1 MSWKY
6 FILFVSIH
14 GVRWCVS
21 TLSFSYLFMEVL
33 WWFCNPA
40 DSTYGAPDE
49 VVFLSI
55 SQKIWCCFSKNIRPV
70 PQVHLILPQIK
81 YHNFFDFIYSSGPR
95 NIGPRAPPGSLLSF
109 EKRRHIHG
117 PPALPERLWVG
128 FASNYVNWDVG
139 ITDIYRYRKH
149 WFTYRSPHYSM
160 KSCSLWMFQ
169 TNSHLGFSDHIL

>member
-21 TLSFSYLFMEVL
+21 TLSFSHLFMEVL

-55 SQKIWCCFSKNIRPV
+55 SQKIWCCFFQKNIRPV

-81 YHNFFDFIYSSGPR
+81 YHNFFEWLYIFKWTSQHRTARTARFTSFIREEVPHSRPTRLAWAIVGWFC
-95 NIGPRAPPGSLLSF
+95 F
-109 EKRRHIHG
+109 ELCELRCR
-117 PPALPERLWVG
+117 
-128 FASNYVNWDVG
+128 Y
-139 ITDIYRYRKH
+139 YRY
-149 WFTYRSPHYSM
+149 
-160 KSCSLWMFQ
+160 LQ
-169 TNSHLGFSDHIL
+169 I